1 MLGMASNLFDCGSLV
16 RLSGLGSMC
25 SGVVVAEDMVLTA
38 KHFLA
43 GQVPRDVRVHGVEF
57 SCGVAGWI
65 DIAGTDVSVVRL
77 RESVGGDVVTPV
89 SSLVVRF
96 RMRTFSF
103 GHGNSTAPKVGLVVA
118 KLPVAF
124 SRSLGNRVRHAGL
137 VKQRNP
143 AVRGDSGGP
152 VFVDGQL
159 VGLQSMILDPFGH
172 NVGLATVAL
181 LEPNGVAISG
191 AMSRLRR
198 LPS

>member
-1 MLGMASNLFDCGSLV
+1 MVSNFFDCESLV

-43 GQVPRDVRVHGVEF
+43 GQVPKDVGVHGVGF
-57 SCGVAGWI
+57 SSGVAGWI

-77 RESVGGDVVTPV
+77 RESVDGGLVAPV
-89 SSLVVRF
+89 SSQVVRF

-103 GHGNSTAPKVGLVVA
+103 GHGNSVAPKVGLVVA

-124 SRSLGNRVRHAGL
+124 SRSFGNRVRHAGV

-152 VFVDGQL
+152 VFVDGKL

-181 LEPNGVAISG
+181 LEPYGAAISD